1 MAATAATGGILDEAE
16 FVELQ
21 EMLDKLLL
29 IKYTDVLARQGLG
42 LSALLELTFP
52 QGGGQMGKLAV
63 RTSSPAISP
72 VIVALMERL
81 LRD

>member
-42 LSALLELTFP
+42 LSALLELH
-52 QGGGQMGKLAV
+52 
-63 RTSSPAISP
+63 RTGEA
-72 VIVALMERL
+72 EKRL
-81 LRD
+81 QRCGIFK